1 MKVLY
6 IEDSTADADLTRR
19 HLARHAP
26 DVELTVVPT
35 LAAGLAR
42 LEDGFDVL
50 LTDLMLPDGSGL
62 EALTTVRAQQ
72 LPMAVVVLTG
82 SGDQEAAIAALKAGA
97 DDYLVKRADYLAR
110 LPQTLVSARERFL
123 TLAARRARPLKV
135 LYVEHNAADVD
146 LLRRHLAHQAPHIL
160 IDTVPDAAAALAR
173 LPETAQVPCPWQVL
187 LVDYRLP
194 GLDGLEFAKIVR
206 DERHLELPIV
216 LITGQ
221 GSEEIAAQA
230 LHLGIDEYL
239 AKHEGYLFE
248 VAALL
253 EKVDRQAKLE
263 QERQRLAET
272 SARLNHLIATSPV
285 VLYSLRPREG
295 IWVGD
300 WVSENLS
307 RLFGHNVEEALAP
320 GWWEKNLHPADSAAA
335 QAGMAKLLEQ
345 GHLEHEY
352 RFRATDGRYHWIR
365 DNLRLLRN
373 EHGEPLQ
380 IVGTWLDVSETK
392 RRQQVDE
399 ARRTTL
405 DALIAERPL
414 DEILEGIALRLE
426 TLFDGLRVSI
436 LAVEP
441 RDGRLYTRAAPSL
454 PDFYNAAVDGLEIA
468 EGHGSC
474 GSAAALGQNV
484 VVADIDTHPYWTP
497 YREISHRAGIRA
509 CWSVPFFDDAGKVLG
524 TFGCYYAAPRTP
536 EGTELSLIEEFA
548 RLAGL
553 AIVKVRANKRLR
565 QAAAAFAATRD
576 GIVITDLAPR
586 ILAVNRAWCE
596 ITGYSEAEALGQNPR
611 ILQSGRHDRAFYQT
625 FWASLREA
633 GHWQGEIWNRRKNG
647 EIYAQWLSVSTV
659 YDEHGQPSNYVGVLT
674 DLSQLKSVEQKL
686 EHLAHHDILTDLP
699 NRLLLQV
706 RLAAALEH
714 AHRSPQRLA
723 LLFLDLDRFK
733 DVNDSLG
740 HPTGDAL
747 LIEVARRLRK
757 RLREEDLLA
766 RIGGDEF
773 VVLLEDI
780 ESPDHAAT
788 VAREVIER
796 LNEPFSIDGQTLFVG
811 ASIGI
816 SLYPDDA
823 QDATELIQHADAAL
837 YQAKQEGRNTYRF
850 HTEALTRSA
859 RERVSLETR
868 LRQALEHHQFILHY
882 QPLVDERGRAFGV
895 EALLRWQPPGEEMI
909 PPARFI
915 PLAEETGLILPLGQ
929 WVLETACRQMAA
941 WRRDQLPFKLLA
953 VNLSARQFEA
963 PHLVETIRAI
973 LDATGL
979 PGECLEL
986 ELTESLLMKDVTRSL
1001 DILQAFKALGISI
1014 AIDDFGTGYS
1024 SLAYLRRFPVDKLKI
1039 DQSFVRDL
1047 DVDADDREIAATIVA
1062 MARNLRL
1069 AVLAEGV
1076 EKSTQLEILA
1086 ALGCDSYQGYLF
1098 ARPMAADDLLAWLE
1112 NR

>member
-6 IEDSTADADLTRR
+6 IEDSSADADLTRR

-26 DVELTVVPT
+26 DVELTVAPT
-35 LAAGLAR
+35 LAEGFAR
-42 LEDGFDVL
+42 LDDGFDVL

-62 EALTTVRAQQ
+62 EALTTVRARQ
-72 LPMAVVVLTG
+72 LPTAVVVLTG

-97 DDYLVKRADYLAR
+97 DNYLVKRADYLAR
-110 LPQTLVSARERFL
+110 LPQTLISARERFL
-123 TLAARRARPLKV
+123 ALSARRSRPLRV

-160 IDTVPDAAAALAR
+160 IDSVPDAAAALAR
-173 LPETAQVPCPWQVL
+173 LPETAQAPCPWQVL

-206 DERHLELPIV
+206 DERRLKLPIV

-230 LHLGIDEYL
+230 LHLGVDEYL

-253 EKVDRQAKLE
+253 EKVDRQAQLE
-263 QERQRLAET
+263 RERQRLAET
-272 SARLNHLIATSPV
+272 SERLQHFVAISPV
-285 VLYSLRPREG
+285 VLYSLRLHEG
-295 IWVGD
+295 KWVGE
-300 WVSENLS
+300 WVSENLE
-307 RLFGHNVEEALAP
+307 RIIGHRVEDALAP
-320 GWWEKNLHPADSAAA
+320 GWWEEHLHPDDRATALAA
-335 QAGMAKLLEQ
+335 MTKLTAR
-345 GHLEHEY
+345 GTLEHEY
-352 RFRATDGRYHWIR
+352 RFRAGDDRYRWIR
-365 DNLRLLRN
+365 DSLRLLRN
-373 EHGEPLQ
+373 EQGEPVQ
-380 IVGTWLDVSETK
+380 IVGAWFDVSEAK
-392 RRQQVDE
+392 HRQQIDE

-405 DALIAERPL
+405 DALIAERSL

-426 TLFDGLRVSI
+426 ALFDGLRVSI
-436 LAVEP
+436 LAVDS
-441 RDGRLYTRAAPSL
+441 RDGHLYTRAGPSL

-468 EGHGSC
+468 EGKGSC

-484 VVADIDTHPYWTP
+484 IVADIDTHPYWAP
-497 YREISHRAGIRA
+497 YLAIAHRAGIRA

-536 EGTELSLIEEFA
+536 EDTELSLIEEFA

-553 AIVKVRANKRLR
+553 AIVKVRANERLR

-611 ILQSGRHDRAFYQT
+611 ILKSGRHDRAFYQT

-633 GHWQGEIWNRRKNG
+633 GYWQGEIWNRRKNG
-647 EIYAQWLSVSTV
+647 EIFAEWLSVSTV
-659 YDEHGQPSNYVGVLT
+659 YDEHGRPSNYVGVLT

-723 LLFLDLDRFK
+723 LLYLDLDRFK

-740 HPTGDAL
+740 HPSGDAL
-747 LIEVARRLRK
+747 LIEVARRLRN

-773 VVLLEDI
+773 VVLLENI
-780 ESPDHAAT
+780 ASPDHAAT
-788 VAREVIER
+788 VARELIDR

-816 SLYPDDA
+816 SLYP
-823 QDATELIQHADAAL
+823 EM
-837 YQAKQEGRNTYRF
+837 K
-850 HTEALTRSA
+850 
-859 RERVSLETR
+859 R
-868 LRQALEHHQFILHY
+868 L
-882 QPLVDERGRAFGV
+882 V
-895 EALLRWQPPGEEMI
+895 
-909 PPARFI
+909 
-915 PLAEETGLILPLGQ
+915 
-929 WVLETACRQMAA
+929 
-941 WRRDQLPFKLLA
+941 
-953 VNLSARQFEA
+953 
-963 PHLVETIRAI
+963 
-973 LDATGL
+973 
-979 PGECLEL
+979 
-986 ELTESLLMKDVTRSL
+986 
-1001 DILQAFKALGISI
+1001 
-1014 AIDDFGTGYS
+1014 
-1024 SLAYLRRFPVDKLKI
+1024 
-1039 DQSFVRDL
+1039 
-1047 DVDADDREIAATIVA
+1047 
-1062 MARNLRL
+1062 
-1069 AVLAEGV
+1069 
-1076 EKSTQLEILA
+1076 
-1086 ALGCDSYQGYLF
+1086 
-1098 ARPMAADDLLAWLE
+1098 
-1112 NR
+1112 